1 MVASSSP
8 DTHSH
13 HGKQKQSCPSEAA
26 VLGGAGA
33 PARSPAAIASNNA
46 NIVGGLIMSDGLNIF
61 DVTFFR
67 EPVSLLTPGIVN
79 IPGINMNMGE
89 KSKSNDVQSSSA
101 FKYEVEVQPVSLF
114 TDSMELMM
122 SKQLGW
128 CEKLDRH
135 ILGKMVTD
143 STISTSRPQTPDQA
157 DLNLPYPP
165 AAAAAATAEAEAA
178 PAAPAVVTASTPENG
193 DPMKSKLLVA
203 SKYDAARINEQFT
216 WLTERKQI
224 LIKQA
229 SMHIAKLGGGVREQT
244 SEVLD
249 VIGEATFQLEETLW
263 RMDQHDASGKGMD

>member
-1 MVASSSP
+1 
-8 DTHSH
+8 
-13 HGKQKQSCPSEAA
+13 
-26 VLGGAGA
+26 
-33 PARSPAAIASNNA
+33 
-46 NIVGGLIMSDGLNIF
+46 MSDGLNIF

-89 KSKSNDVQSSSA
+89 KSNDVQSSSA

-114 TDSMELMM
+114 TDNMELMM
-122 SKQLGW
+122 LKQLGW

-143 STISTSRPQTPDQA
+143 STISTSRPQTPDQD
-157 DLNLPYPP
+157 DLNLPYPQAP
-165 AAAAAATAEAEAA
+165 TAAATAEAA

-249 VIGEATFQLEETLW
+249 VIGEATFRLEDTLW